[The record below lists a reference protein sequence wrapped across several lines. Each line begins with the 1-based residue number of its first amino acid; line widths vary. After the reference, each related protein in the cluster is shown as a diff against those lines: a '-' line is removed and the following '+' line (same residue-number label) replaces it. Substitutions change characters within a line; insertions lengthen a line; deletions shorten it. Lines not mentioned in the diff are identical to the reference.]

1 MGTTGRAGDFEG
13 LGVLDTAFPLREV
26 KRILGELGRQ
36 SRRRRKLPAEL
47 MVYYSIALG
56 LMCAVG
62 ARQVLRHLLDH
73 MREDERIVGP
83 LATEAAITQARQRLG
98 VEPLRALFEQFVQPL
113 AGKWLK
119 SAWYRSWRVVT
130 MDGTTLRVLDTDA
143 NEERFG
149 RPSSRQ
155 GTTAYPQVRLVGL
168 LENGSRILFAVATGG
183 YRTAE
188 NVLARLV
195 IPQLKPGMICLADRG
210 FFGYDLW
217 DQAVASGADLLWR
230 IKSTLRLAD
239 IEKLPDGS
247 YRARLRSKGKLVDVR
262 LIQFTLTF
270 KSRPAE
276 HYRLITTITD
286 HQRAPATELAHLYA
300 KRWTIETM
308 FDELKVRIGGPK
320 LLLRSA
326 TPDLVEQDIYGLLLA
341 HFGVRH
347 EMLGAAHEQNVDPA
361 EFSFDNALAVILR
374 RLPEMVS
381 FSPSAE
387 AALP

>member
-1 MGTTGRAGDFEG
+1 MGASEMEG
-13 LGVLDTAFPLREV
+13 LGVLDTAFPVREV
-26 KRILGELGRQ
+26 KQILGELKCE
-36 SRRRRKLPAEL
+36 SRRRRKLPADL

-73 MREDERIVGP
+73 LREDEGVKGP
-83 LATEAAITQARQRLG
+83 WATESAITQARQRLG
-98 VEPLRALFEQFVQPL
+98 VEPLRTLFERLVKPI

-119 SAWYRSWRVVT
+119 SGWYRRWRIVT
-130 MDGTTLRVLDTDA
+130 IDGTTLRVLGTEA
-143 NEERFG
+143 NEQRFG
-149 RPSSRQ
+149 RPSSRR
-155 GTTAYPQVRLVGL
+155 GTTAYPQIRLVGL
-168 LENGSRILFAVATGG
+168 LENGTRVMFAVATGA

-195 IPQLKPGMICLADRG
+195 IPRLERGMLCLADRG
-210 FFGYDLW
+210 FFGYELW

-239 IEKLPDGS
+239 VERLPDGS

-286 HQRAPATELAHLYA
+286 HRRASATELAHLYA

-326 TPDLVEQDIYGLLLA
+326 TPDLVEQDVYGLLLA
-341 HFGVRH
+341 HFGVRY
-347 EMLGAAHEQNVDPA
+347 EMLAAAREQYADPA
-361 EFSFDNALAVILR
+361 EFSF
-374 RLPEMVS
+374 
-381 FSPSAE
+381 
-387 AALP
+387 